1 MPYVSPPPRGSTAR
15 GPRRRRERAFRSR
28 PHCYTMRRLARFRP
42 MIWHLT
48 EVRIGTAPKEVH
60 PAVTSCCVHGQLLP
74 LRRRIDTVMIFLCQE
89 TGFFLFFFPSIPAAV
104 TFWFQE
110 WIHPIRVRI
119 CGLSCNH
126 PPTQYTDSSQRE
138 PSLQLTSSLLISEA
152 NREAV
157 R

>member
-1 MPYVSPPPRGSTAR
+1 MPYVSPLPCGSTAT
-15 GPRRRRERAFRSR
+15 GLRRRRERAFRSR
-28 PHCYTMRRLARFRP
+28 PRGYTMRRLARFRS

-48 EVRIGTAPKEVH
+48 EVRISAAPKEVH
-60 PAVTSCCVHGQLLP
+60 PAVTSCCVPGQPSLP
-74 LRRRIDTVMIFLCQE
+74 PPRRGTDTFTIFLCQE
-89 TGFFLFFFPSIPAAV
+89 TSIPVAA
-104 TFWFQE
+104 TFWSPE

-126 PPTQYTDSSQRE
+126 SPPPQHTDSSQRE